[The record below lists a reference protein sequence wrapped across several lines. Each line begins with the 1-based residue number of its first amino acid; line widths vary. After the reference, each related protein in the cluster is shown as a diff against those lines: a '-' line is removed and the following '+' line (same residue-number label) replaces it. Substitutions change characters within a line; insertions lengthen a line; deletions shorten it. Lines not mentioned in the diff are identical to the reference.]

1 MIEHQ
6 IRVFRKKNGLSQQ
19 QVADVLGVG
28 RSTYCNYESGVR
40 KASTKVIQQLSTFYK
55 VSPSAFYAD
64 TREEILND
72 EEYYESQTDT
82 AYLSQLSKK
91 ERDLI
96 VKFRRMNKIQKKETE
111 EFMEEKLNSN
121 E

>member
-6 IRVFRKKNGLSQQ
+6 IRVFRKQNRLSQQ
-19 QVADVLGVG
+19 QVADVLGVS
-28 RSTYCNYESGVR
+28 RSTYCNYESGAR
-40 KASTKVIQQLSTFYK
+40 NASTKVIQQLSNFYK

-64 TREEILND
+64 ISQEILND

-82 AYLSQLSKK
+82 TYLSQLSKK

-96 VKFRRMNKIQKKETE
+96 VNYRRMNKTQKKELE
-111 EFMEEKLNSN
+111 ETVEEKLKL